1 MRRLKG
7 STRGIT
13 FSTNKV
19 NIGDRFRYFVNIK
32 DKTVSI
38 IPDANG
44 SIVASKK
51 RSGKKVKALF
61 DLRSKEVKELI
72 HNSAYMEIEEKEEA
86 FVVHVYA
93 KVANKICL
101 FRKNRVLL
109 DEILGEETGEIVVP
123 YKMLQEAIGSTVRYE
138 KSIFSD
144 EAYFEYLL
152 TNNQFRLQH
161 AAAGL

>member
-44 SIVASKK
+44 PIVASKK
-51 RSGKKVKALF
+51 
-61 DLRSKEVKELI
+61 DL
-72 HNSAYMEIEEKEEA
+72 
-86 FVVHVYA
+86 
-93 KVANKICL
+93 
-101 FRKNRVLL
+101 
-109 DEILGEETGEIVVP
+109 G
-123 YKMLQEAIGSTVRYE
+123 KMLKHY
-138 KSIFSD
+138 SIF
-144 EAYFEYLL
+144 A
-152 TNNQFRLQH
+152 QKK
-161 AAAGL
+161 